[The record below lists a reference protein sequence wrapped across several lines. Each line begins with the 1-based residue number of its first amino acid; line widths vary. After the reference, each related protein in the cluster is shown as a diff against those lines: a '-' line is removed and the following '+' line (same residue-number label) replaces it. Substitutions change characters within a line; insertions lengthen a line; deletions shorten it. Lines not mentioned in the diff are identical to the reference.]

1 MGRSSS
7 EGETIEL
14 ARSAWIIAEERPG
27 EVSDGNKGRDGLMK
41 KIRAGTSLKLR
52 EGIECDVFPEDDMA
66 RDVKTLEDR
75 ILTTITFILNLIPKE
90 TT

>member
-1 MGRSSS
+1 M
-7 EGETIEL
+7 
-14 ARSAWIIAEERPG
+14 PG